1 MLIARYRIL
10 ISMSL
15 FVMASASLVG
25 CKKEAAAPPNLPP
38 PKVTVAR
45 PVSHMVQ
52 GYYEYN
58 GHLDAVESVEIRARV
73 KGLLKE
79 IHFVEGEEVE
89 ANAPLYSIDPREYNT
104 SVARNTAELAKA
116 KAEIDNWKA
125 QIKLAETELGRL
137 TRLPAGSVTQSEID
151 KARAM
156 VEVNVAQLGVAM
168 ASKESAA
175 ATLQT
180 ATIQLGYT
188 DIRAPIAGRISR
200 THVTKG
206 NLVGQ
211 DQTTLL
217 TTIVSV
223 DPVYILFDAPER
235 DLSKYQR
242 TFSGKS
248 GDPEVLLEVGITN
261 EVGYPHRGKIDFR
274 ENKVDPGT
282 GTIRLR
288 GRVPNPGTASSRVL
302 YPGLYT
308 RVRVLAGGPEPQLV
322 IPEEA
327 LMTGQ
332 EGRFVFVLGAGDVV
346 EKRPVTVGARVWQ
359 ALASGEVGAP
369 GWVLSNPNPSPA
381 TDNAKGPAPLRLPVR
396 SVVAIEKG
404 LKPDDRIV
412 VVGLQRARPGAP
424 VTPDMWNLQAP
435 KSLTPSDK

>member
-1 MLIARYRIL
+1 MTLFS
-10 ISMSL
+10 ISAATL
-15 FVMASASLVG
+15 AG
-25 CKKEAAAPPNLPP
+25 CKKNAATPPAMPP

-45 PVSHMVQ
+45 PVSQLVQ
-52 GYYEYN
+52 AYHEYN
-58 GHLDAVESVEIRARV
+58 GHLEAVESVEIRARV

-89 ANAPLYSIDPREYNT
+89 ATAPLYKIDPREYLT
-104 SVARNTAELAKA
+104 AVARATADLAKA
-116 KAEIDNWKA
+116 TAEIDNWKA

-137 TRLPAGSVTQSEID
+137 TRLPVGSVTQSEID

-156 VEVNVAQLGVAM
+156 VEVNVAQLAVAV
-168 ASKESAA
+168 ASKESSAA
-175 ATLQT
+175 SLQT

-200 THVTKG
+200 TLVTKG

-223 DPVYILFDAPER
+223 DPVYVYFDAPER

-242 TFSGKS
+242 TFREKDGQ
-248 GDPEVLLEVGITN
+248 GEATLEVGITN

-288 GRVPNPGTASSRVL
+288 GRVPNPGTAAARQL
-302 YPGLYT
+302 YPGQYA
-308 RVRVLAGGPEPQLV
+308 RVRVLGGAPEPRLV

-332 EGRFVFVLGAGDVV
+332 EGRFVYVLGTGDVV
-346 EKRPVTVGARVWQ
+346 EKRTVTVGARIWQ
-359 ALASGEVGAP
+359 ALASGEVGEPA
-369 GWVLSNPNPSPA
+369 WVLSNPNPSPPA
-381 TDNAKGPAPLRLPVR
+381 NDDAKGPAPLRLPVR
-396 SVVAIEKG
+396 SVMAIEKG
-404 LKPDDRIV
+404 LKPDDRII

-424 VTPDMWNLQAP
+424 VAPDMWNLQAP
-435 KSLTPSDK
+435 KSSATGGK